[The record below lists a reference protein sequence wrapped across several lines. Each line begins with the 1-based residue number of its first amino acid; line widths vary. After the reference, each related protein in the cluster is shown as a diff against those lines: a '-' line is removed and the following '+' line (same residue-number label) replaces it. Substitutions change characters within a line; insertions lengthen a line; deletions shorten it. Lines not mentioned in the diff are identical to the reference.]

1 MINKNLGK
9 HSHELSGYPPSSSDK
24 NNEIFHDML
33 KQVFRNRISALEIE
47 VAELQANTLAKD
59 KEMKTLKD
67 KLLA

>member
-1 MINKNLGK
+1 MEK
-9 HSHELSGYPPSSSDK
+9 HSHDLSGYPPSSSDK